1 MENNPYF
8 RDWVR
13 SIESMSKEELIKVIE
28 EGERDEEY
36 LNLVRKRLA
45 SIIDD
50 DTLTKVAESNKE
62 RNTKGQSKN
71 VEKKEVDNNSA
82 ENSLL
87 FISVCVLIIGIIAG
101 IFLFVAWLMD
111 SSEES
116 YIFIVSAISVIIGS
130 VTTWAALKVFANIS
144 KTLKEINH
152 RLSQTK
158 N

>member
-45 SIIDD
+45 SMIDD

-87 FISVCVLIIGIIAG
+87 FISVCFLIIGIIAG
-101 IFLFVAWLMD
+101 IFLFVAWLM
-111 SSEES
+111 ES